1 MTKRTYKSL
10 IEVFKITG
18 KEKLT
23 ARDFWMNTTTMT
35 RNSVY
40 QTISRAMRDGV
51 LIKDEE
57 GFYYMVDNK
66 KDEV

>member
-10 IEVFKITG
+10 IEVFKITE

-40 QTISRAMRDGV
+40 QTISRAIRDGV
-51 LIKDEE
+51 LIRNEE
-57 GFYYMVDNK
+57 GFYYIVDNE